1 MKILAYVNDQPG
13 VSAVQHIGTEIS
25 DRLGAEITF
34 LTIRAGTVATEEPP
48 PVGVEVSLREHGE
61 LQPGI
66 SILAQAMR
74 QLIEKGFLAPQES
87 INIRAVRNGYLFL
100 GSAASGCRVPF
111 YERYGHLLDALNY
124 EVDEHQQDLVVIA
137 APRRSRLGRFLGGD
151 KARQLALDLH
161 SSVLL
166 VRGGNMDSRFL
177 VCADGSPSAR
187 RLFPLLKRLLP
198 AIGGPVDIIWVRKP
212 DATDEEMKAGD
223 ECAQKARL
231 WLDSCGKEGNLLLP
245 EGERPVDVILE
256 AAGNDSVV
264 VMGASLRHDVHHR
277 VRGSLPLQVLA
288 KTESGLLL
296 AKLPPEADT
305 DFFQK
310 LDKCE
315 V

>member
-1 MKILAYVNDQPG
+1 MKILAYMNDQPG
-13 VSAVQHIGTEIS
+13 FSAVQNIGTEIS

-34 LTIRAGTVATEEPP
+34 ITIRAGTPATEEPP
-48 PVGVEVSLREHGE
+48 PVGVEVSLREYGE

-66 SILAQAMR
+66 NILAQAMR
-74 QLIEKGFLAPQES
+74 QLIERGFLAPQES

-100 GSAASGCRVPF
+100 GSTVSGRRVPF

-137 APRRSRLGRFLGGD
+137 APRRSRLGRFIGGD

-212 DATDEEMKAGD
+212 DATEEEIKAGD
-223 ECAQKARL
+223 ECAHKARV

-245 EGERPVDVILE
+245 EGDRPVDIILE

-296 AKLPPEADT
+296 AKLPPEVGT

-310 LDKCE
+310 LDNCE